1 MPLPDEFLQY
11 PLRRHGMDHDRY
23 QWSNLFERSP
33 VLWENDTKVAVLI
46 TVPIEFFPLNPQ
58 GKPFKSPGSMVTAY
72 PDFRHYTTRDY
83 GNRVAVFR
91 FLKCFKDLNIKANFA
106 VNSEVAER
114 YPALIAEIVAD
125 GHEIVAHGINMDTL
139 HYGGMDEAQER
150 AQIET
155 SVNTL
160 RRLSGQ
166 AVAGWM
172 SPAVSESFNTPDL
185 LTEFGI
191 NYVCDWANDELPY
204 PIKTTNGDLM
214 ALPVSQELNDRQ
226 IIVNYH
232 HTEESFGQQIKDQFD
247 WLYHESVRYGG
258 RILSL
263 TLHPYI
269 MGLPYR
275 IQTLREALTYVMSKP
290 NVSALT
296 GTEVLKPFVSD
307 AAAL

>member
-1 MPLPDEFLQY
+1 
-11 PLRRHGMDHDRY
+11 
-23 QWSNLFERSP
+23 
-33 VLWENDTKVAVLI
+33 
-46 TVPIEFFPLNPQ
+46 
-58 GKPFKSPGSMVTAY
+58 
-72 PDFRHYTTRDY
+72 
-83 GNRVAVFR
+83 
-91 FLKCFKDLNIKANFA
+91 
-106 VNSEVAER
+106 
-114 YPALIAEIVAD
+114 
-125 GHEIVAHGINMDTL
+125 
-139 HYGGMDEAQER
+139 MDEAQER